1 MINNEVVTID
11 TNNFNAMAKAMGIS
25 NERSEVTDSKKAS
38 TLARVRLNHKPVMGA
53 VEVNGKPIN
62 AETLSGGSYKVEVP
76 NGPTYLGKSAIIRP
90 FMQRFMHKRFIP
102 AVGNGKANYN
112 KTIMADSLNI
122 DLKDNFG
129 GFNCGKPSGWIEDF
143 KALPK
148 AQQDLIKSCKRVR
161 VIFGTIELVEPHD
174 ETGKPIDLLE
184 PMPFI
189 WEVDNRDAFKIFG
202 KAFSDLAKAK
212 RLPPQH
218 TMICTS
224 EEVKDASFQ
233 YYLPQVKLD
242 LTKTIELDDADQEMF
257 ADLMLWVQNYN
268 EYILNEWS
276 TNMNKHDETDKDLVD
291 DFIDIESE
299 ELV

>member
-1 MINNEVVTID
+1 MNNEIVTID

-25 NERSEVTDSKKAS
+25 SERAEATDKKKAS

-53 VEVNGKPIN
+53 VEVGGKTIN
-62 AETLSGGSYKVEVP
+62 AEVLTGGSYKVEIP
-76 NGPTYLGKSAIIRP
+76 NGPTYLGRSAIIRP

-102 AVGNGKANYN
+102 AVGSGKADYA

-122 DLKDNFG
+122 DLKDNKG
-129 GFNCGKPSGWIEDF
+129 GFNCGKPSGWIDDF

-148 AQQDLIKSCKRVR
+148 SMQDLIKATKRVR
-161 VIFGTIELVEPHD
+161 VIFGMIELVDPHD
-174 ETGKPIDLLE
+174 ENGKPVDSLA
-184 PMPFI
+184 PTPFI

-218 TMICTS
+218 NMECTS

-242 LTKTIELDDADQEMF
+242 LTKSVDLSEADQAMF
-257 ADLMLWVQNYN
+257 GDLMLWVQNYN

-276 TNMNKHDETDKDLVD
+276 TNMHKHDEVDTDLVD
-291 DFIDIESE
+291 DFIEIETAE
-299 ELV
+299 VV